1 MRIDIRD
8 LIELP
13 SKKILVVCSH
23 SKGRDFNNSLNDSL
37 KLLFGDN
44 PEYTFCFSIVED
56 GNRTACRF
64 PEGILDNNNYDAIWF
79 AGCNMSHWIFNNPET
94 SIGKIKQ
101 ILNPDG
107 FITFT
112 ESVGYVKLY
121 KGENNLTLSLNT
133 LGLKSTQIEPNKTE
147 LITKINDLFDK
158 NFEPII
164 IDNHLL
170 FKIKMSGEKV
180 RKHRKHKKRSK
191 IFKNPKKNKNKRTIK
206 K

>member
-1 MRIDIRD
+1 MN
-8 LIELP
+8 
-13 SKKILVVCSH
+13 KILVVCSH
-23 SKGRDFNNSLNDSL
+23 PKGRDFNNSLNASL

-56 GNRTACRF
+56 GNSTACRF
-64 PEGILDNNNYDAIWF
+64 PEGILDDNYNAIWF
-79 AGCNMSHWIFNNPET
+79 AGCNMSHWIFKDPEI

-112 ESVGYVKLY
+112 ENSGYVGVY
-121 KGENNLTLSLNT
+121 NGENNLTLSLNT
-133 LGLKSTQIEPNKTE
+133 LGLRSVQIEPDKIE

-158 NFEPII
+158 NFEPIVV
-164 IDNHLL
+164 DNHLL
-170 FKIKMSGEKV
+170 FKIKMSGKKV
-180 RKHRKHKKRSK
+180 RKHRKHKKKSK